1 MHNIFAPALAIL
13 AVAAVACPVTAS
25 QSADAAT
32 LTASTDVSDDDA
44 LVADL
49 MAAIQSGD
57 DAALDDWIARRVSPE
72 PLMPRDDFKPLL
84 QNLASVKGLK
94 ATSWNRR
101 GHWLEIFLEDA
112 NGRSARVDI
121 EVDAGKVR
129 GVIPIAAPSPY
140 PGLLVDAPA
149 SERALRKAIDD
160 RVKFAAARDQFSGVV
175 MVMKGDRVIYQGA
188 FGEADKDHSAP
199 ITLDTRFHLGS
210 MDKQFTAVAIGQ
222 LIEKGELSLD
232 TRLIDLL
239 PDYANREGAEKIT
252 IRHLLTHTSGLGGL
266 FGRESYRRARLDPFD
281 RVSALLPLFAAEKLY
296 FEPGERASYSNEG
309 FVVLGA
315 VIEAVTG
322 ESWYDYVTANVFVPA
337 GMTGAGYPAIDEI
350 APGRAIGYRFGE
362 DDPLGFGARR
372 PNWNFIGYRGNSC
385 GGGYASAA
393 DMLRFLH
400 ALRAGVLLKPETAE
414 MMTAVFP
421 GGERNYGMGF
431 SNRPAGERSLRGHSG
446 GGISSG
452 IESDAKIVW
461 ETGWSYAVMGNYD
474 APFASIIS
482 RDIGNMIA
490 AQP

>member
-160 RVKFAAARDQFSGVV
+160 RVKFAAARDQFSGINPQYWYFWIGLLLVATV
-175 MVMKGDRVIYQGA
+175 M
-188 FGEADKDHSAP
+188 
-199 ITLDTRFHLGS
+199 
-210 MDKQFTAVAIGQ
+210 
-222 LIEKGELSLD
+222 
-232 TRLIDLL
+232 LL
-239 PDYANREGAEKIT
+239 PNGI
-252 IRHLLTHTSGLGGL
+252 LGGL
-266 FGRESYRRARLDPFD
+266 SHLYRVIRGR
-281 RVSALLPLFAAEKLY
+281 
-296 FEPGERASYSNEG
+296 
-309 FVVLGA
+309 
-315 VIEAVTG
+315 
-322 ESWYDYVTANVFVPA
+322 
-337 GMTGAGYPAIDEI
+337 
-350 APGRAIGYRFGE
+350 
-362 DDPLGFGARR
+362 
-372 PNWNFIGYRGNSC
+372 
-385 GGGYASAA
+385 
-393 DMLRFLH
+393 
-400 ALRAGVLLKPETAE
+400 
-414 MMTAVFP
+414 
-421 GGERNYGMGF
+421 
-431 SNRPAGERSLRGHSG
+431 RS
-446 GGISSG
+446 
-452 IESDAKIVW
+452 
-461 ETGWSYAVMGNYD
+461 T
-474 APFASIIS
+474 
-482 RDIGNMIA
+482 
-490 AQP
+490 